1 MVLSI
6 RNPIRVVGG
15 DEGWVGGEGH
25 ARYASNLA
33 GRMDPFR
40 LLGLLV
46 LHVGLNMA
54 AHLLEARAEHG
65 LCLMVTPD
73 PERLVDTRVA

>member
-1 MVLSI
+1 
-6 RNPIRVVGG
+6 
-15 DEGWVGGEGH
+15 
-25 ARYASNLA
+25 
-33 GRMDPFR
+33 MDPFR

-46 LHVGLNMA
+46 LHVGLNVA
-54 AHLLEARAEHG
+54 AHLLEARAGHG